1 MACEQAVFRFV
12 EIFGHKPRRNQ
23 TSIKAESPCVIGADQ
38 SRGIAAFRLTNGR
51 STMPA
56 DVEEGAN
63 AICIFANDD
72 DLFIANTKQEIIA
85 LVRDPRH
92 MTCKKPFLAND
103 FVEISFE
110 HRFTG
115 VKFLIK
121 AVAYLRVCGEPL
133 HCGIRCF
140 GRHILIRA
148 FEGSYNG
155 LSDAVT
161 G

>member
-1 MACEQAVFRFV
+1 MA
-12 EIFGHKPRRNQ
+12 
-23 TSIKAESPCVIGADQ
+23 
-38 SRGIAAFRLTNGR
+38 
-51 STMPA
+51 A

-63 AICIFANDD
+63 ASCIFANDD
-72 DLFIANTKQEIIA
+72 DLFIANTKQEIIT

-92 MTCKKPFLAND
+92 MARKQPFLAND
-103 FVEISFE
+103 FVEISLE

-121 AVAYLRVCGEPL
+121 AIPYLRVRGEPL